1 MKTIL
6 IPTDFSEN
14 AWNAIEYAL
23 QFLKNEECK
32 FYFLHTYTPA
42 FYRMD
47 YMLGGPA
54 MSAIPDVGIDIS
66 LAGLE
71 KTLADVKGQFP
82 NPKHSYETVSAF
94 NSLTDEI
101 NELSETKGIDLIVM
115 GTKGAT
121 GAEQLFLG
129 TSTVFAIRKA
139 IKPLFAIPDTCT
151 YKPIKK
157 ILFPTD
163 FWPRYREDELKTIL
177 DIARMHKSEI
187 ILLHVKDEYDLTTG
201 QVDNQKVIEKLLI
214 NIPYKEIEIKG
225 KLMPEAILE
234 YISENQIDLL
244 TMMNRKH
251 SFFERILIKQ
261 NVDQIGFHVKIPF
274 LVVRDTAELPE

>member
-1 MKTIL
+1 MKNIL

-14 AWNAIEYAL
+14 AWNAISYAM
-23 QFLKNEECK
+23 QFFKDEECK

-47 YMLGGPA
+47 YMLGGPE

-71 KTLADVKGQFP
+71 KTLADVKEQFP
-82 NPKHSYETVSAF
+82 NPKHSYETLSAF
-94 NSLTDEI
+94 NSLIDEI
-101 NELSETKGIDLIVM
+101 NEVSESKHIDLIVM
-115 GTKGAT
+115 GTQGAT

-139 IKPLFAIPDTCT
+139 KKPLLAIPDTC
-151 YKPIKK
+151 KFAPIKK

-163 FWPRYREDELKTIL
+163 YWPRYKEEELKTIF
-177 DIARMHKSEI
+177 DIAKMHKSEI
-187 ILLHVKDEYDLTTG
+187 TLLHVKDEYDLIKE
-201 QVDNQKVIEKLLI
+201 QVENQTAIEVLLKDM
-214 NIPYKEIEIKG
+214 PHEQIEIKG

-234 YISENQIDLL
+234 YIAENQIDLL

-251 SFFERILIKQ
+251 SFLNEY
-261 NVDQIGFHVKIPF
+261 
-274 LVVRDTAELPE
+274 